1 MNILV
6 NKNKLIASPGNFAN
20 KSKIA
25 GVLIIIPVFMIMVK
39 GAIKMIDWLGRRYIH
54 HSDI

>member
-1 MNILV
+1 MKASLAFLNILV

-20 KSKIA
+20 KSNIA

-39 GAIKMIDWLGRRYIH
+39 GAIKIIDWF
-54 HSDI
+54 